1 MANLERRTLEGV
13 GRVYFSDDHD
23 MYLPSVTTVLDQKP
37 TPEGLKYWKRK
48 NDGTGGNP
56 HWRDILN
63 YKSYRGTMIHYK
75 LLNPFADE
83 DIGGHNE
90 EEAQE
95 ELKKGTNYGSWQ
107 EYRADLF
114 WAVDA
119 WEQIKAE
126 YGINEDS
133 VLDVECFV
141 QNTDVGFAGQFDMLY
156 VDKEGDVVLADLKT
170 SKRVYDKHK
179 MQLSAYMNAVNIDID
194 KCQVIKMHPDSETWE
209 VSTSTE
215 WFEDPDEL
223 YEDFCDLRAK
233 LNEDL
238 EAIADAGVDDA

>member
-1 MANLERRTLEGV
+1 MGLSRSTLEGV
-13 GRVYFSDDHD
+13 GRVYFSDSHD
-23 MYLPSVTTVLDQKP
+23 MYLPSVTTCLDQKE
-37 TPEGLKYWKRK
+37 TPRGLIKWKEY
-48 NDGTGGNP
+48 NDGTNGKP

-75 LLNPFADE
+75 LLDPFADE

-90 EEAQE
+90 EEAEE
-95 ELKKGTNYGSWQ
+95 ELKKGTEYGSWQ

-119 WEQIKAE
+119 FEQIKAE
-126 YGINEDS
+126 YGITHDS

-141 QNTDVGFAGQFDMLY
+141 QNTDVGYAGQFDLLY

-170 SKRVYDKHK
+170 SKSVYDKHK
-179 MQLSAYMNAVNIDID
+179 LQLSAYKHAVNIDID
-194 KCQVIKMHPDSETWE
+194 KCQVIRLHPDSETWE
-209 VSTSTE
+209 VSSSDE
-215 WFEDPDEL
+215 WFEDLDEL
-223 YEDFCDLRAK
+223 YEEFCDLRSK

-238 EAIADAGVDDA
+238 EAIAQEGVDDA